1 MNREEA
7 FPIRLLSSCP
17 DLPHFSCQ
25 KQLNNSSVVNKK
37 PFYHTLK
44 ISDFNSRTREGCDSS
59 PAILTDSCGDFNP
72 RTREGCDVF
81 HALIQSCIPQNFNP
95 RTREGC
101 DLTFNPTTYSYTDFN
116 PRTREGCDMA
126 SAKLR

>member
-17 DLPHFSCQ
+17 DLPHFSRQ

-44 ISDFNSRTREGCDSS
+44 ISDFNSRTREGCDRLKKWQL
-59 PAILTDSCGDFNP
+59 ITQYNLNP
-72 RTREGCDVF
+72 RTREGCDV
-81 HALIQSCIPQNFNP
+81 CII
-95 RTREGC
+95 G
-101 DLTFNPTTYSYTDFN
+101 S
-116 PRTREGCDMA
+116 
-126 SAKLR
+126 SH